1 VKNFRQTLGI
11 YLLAFVV
18 ASAVQARAADVPVA
32 ALQGA
37 WRQVDGERLCYVHGS
52 EVFIFDEGRLSVYGV
67 VHHRP
72 GTLVLRSEGK
82 LSVWHA
88 SLKDRVL
95 EFGRDADVKTYRKL
109 TSLPA
114 QLVLKPF
121 PLGEAK
127 PLPAERVKLI
137 QDEIARRWE
146 RDQEVRKDPA
156 QKALAL
162 KVDADNRE
170 YFLNLLHEVGWLDAA
185 RFGTKTSVYAT
196 LFVKHIYS
204 LALNLAALPYVERD
218 LKATGEGQIY
228 AILYDDTQLHL
239 GRKQRYGTQLDQDA
253 QGNPYVLP
261 LEQPRKVDELLKA
274 IGQPPLATYLA
285 DASRVLYDGKP
296 IRLAT
301 PEESE

>member
-1 VKNFRQTLGI
+1 VKSLRQNLGL
-11 YLLAFVV
+11 YLLAFVM
-18 ASAVQARAADVPVA
+18 ASALHAQAAEVPVA

-37 WRQVDGERLCYVHGS
+37 WRQTDGERLCYVHNR
-52 EVFIFDEGRLSVYGV
+52 EVFTFDQGKLSVYGV
-67 VHHRP
+67 VHSRP
-72 GTLVLRSEGK
+72 GMLVLRSEGK
-82 LSVWHA
+82 LAVWHA
-88 SLKDRVL
+88 SLKERFL
-95 EFGRDADVKTYRKL
+95 EFGKDADVKTYRRL
-109 TSLPA
+109 DSIPA

-127 PLPAERVKLI
+127 PLSVERVKLI

-146 RDQEVRKDPA
+146 RDQEVRKDSA

-170 YFLNLLHEVGWLDAA
+170 YFLHLLQEVGWLDAA

-204 LALNLAALPYVERD
+204 LSLNLAALPYVERD
-218 LKATGEGQIY
+218 LKATGEGQVY

-239 GRKQRYGTQLDQDA
+239 GNKQRYGTQLDQDA